1 MSRRRDV
8 VAVLGGAGAMGRAA
22 VHHLAVS
29 GRRVLVLDA
38 DAAAARRTARV
49 YGERSARSESVDAR
63 DPKHLARA
71 LRGAAVVVH
80 CAPYAFNLGVMQAAL
95 EAGCHYV
102 DLGGLFH
109 TTRRQLRL
117 DREFRRAGLLAV
129 LGMGSAPGI
138 TNVMARLAA
147 DLLDGVRAIR
157 VYNGGADFTRYDAPL
172 AFGFTPDTV
181 LDELSLPPMVFTGG
195 RFQAAAPLSLAEEF
209 EFELGTQ
216 KVHAT
221 LHSEVATLPVTYR
234 RKGIRECAF
243 KIAYDPALIERMK
256 LLIDLGLAD
265 TRPGPRG
272 VAPRAVLLDCF
283 RGMPPPPAF
292 VNDRDTMAVVVE
304 GRIGR
309 TPVTLRL
316 DLTARPQRKPPLSA
330 VARDTGFPAAIVA
343 GLMLDGVIAERGVRP
358 PERAVPP
365 DMLFA
370 ALAAKGMRLKVTER
384 RGRRRRGARSGRGT
398 SSSSR
403 R

>member
-1 MSRRRDV
+1 MSRKRDV

-29 GRRVLVLDA
+29 GRHVLILDA

-49 YGERSARSESVDAR
+49 YAGPLARSAPVDAG
-63 DPKHLARA
+63 DPERLARA
-71 LRGAAVVVH
+71 LRGATVVVH

-117 DREFRRAGLLAV
+117 EREFRRAGLLGV

-181 LDELSLPPMVFTGG
+181 LDELSLPPMIFTRG
-195 RFQAAAPLSLAEEF
+195 RYRAVAPISLGEDF
-209 EFELGTQ
+209 DFDLGTQ
-216 KVHAT
+216 RVHAS
-221 LHSEVATLPVTYR
+221 LHSEVATLPATYR
-234 RKGIRECAF
+234 KKGIRECAF
-243 KIAYDPALIERMK
+243 KIAYDPALIQRMK

-309 TPVTLRL
+309 RPVTLRL

-343 GLMLDGVIAERGVRP
+343 GLILDGAISERGVRP

-365 DMLFA
+365 GPLFA
-370 ALAAKGMRLKVTER
+370 ALAAKGMKLSISER
-384 RGRRRRGARSGRGT
+384 RGRRAARSGRGT

>member
-29 GRRVLVLDA
+29 RRRVLVLDA

-49 YGERSARSESVDAR
+49 YGGRSARSASVDAR
-63 DPKHLARA
+63 DPRHLARA
-71 LRGAAVVVH
+71 LRSAAVVVH

-117 DREFRRAGLLAV
+117 HREFRRAGLLAV

-195 RFQAAAPLSLAEEF
+195 RFQAVAPVSQGEDF
-209 EFELGTQ
+209 DFDLGTQ
-216 KVHAT
+216 RVHAS

-234 RKGIRECAF
+234 RKGIRGCAF
-243 KIAYDPALIERMK
+243 KIAYDPVLIERMK

-272 VAPRAVLLDCF
+272 VPPRAVLLDCF
-283 RGMPPPPAF
+283 RRMPPPPAF
-292 VNDRDTMAVVVE
+292 VNDRDSMAVVVE

-309 TPVTLRL
+309 RPVTLRL
-316 DLTARPQRKPPLSA
+316 DLTARPQRRPPLSA

-343 GLMLDGVIAERGVRP
+343 GMILDGAIDARGVRP

-365 DMLFA
+365 GLLFA
-370 ALAAKGMRLKVTER
+370 ALAAKGMKLKVSEVR
-384 RGRRRRGARSGRGT
+384 DRAARSGRGT

>member
-1 MSRRRDV
+1 MSLSGDL

-22 VHHLAVS
+22 VHHLAIS
-29 GRRVLVLDA
+29 RRRVLVLDA
-38 DAAAARRTARV
+38 DAAAARRTARA
-49 YGERSARSESVDAR
+49 YGGRSARSASVDAR
-63 DPKHLARA
+63 DPKRLARA

-80 CAPYAFNLGVMQAAL
+80 CAPYAFNLAVMQAAL

-109 TTRRQLRL
+109 TTRRQLRM
-117 DREFRRAGLLAV
+117 DREFRRADLLAV

-181 LDELSLPPMVFTGG
+181 LDELSLPPMVFAGG
-195 RFQAAAPLSLAEEF
+195 RFQAVAPLSQGEDF
-209 EFELGTQ
+209 TFGLGTQ
-216 KVHAT
+216 RVHAS

-234 RKGIRECAF
+234 GKGIRACAF

-265 TRPGPRG
+265 PRPGPRG

-283 RGMPPPPAF
+283 RAMPPPPAF
-292 VNDRDTMAVVVE
+292 VNDRDTMAVLVE

-309 TPVTLRL
+309 KPVTLRL

-343 GLMLDGVIAERGVRP
+343 GLILDGAIPERGVRP

-365 DMLFA
+365 GPLFA
-370 ALAAKGMRLKVTER
+370 ALAAKGMTLKITER
-384 RGRRRRGARSGRGT
+384 RGPGGRSGRGT

>member
-1 MSRRRDV
+1 MTRARSV

-22 VHHLAVS
+22 VHHLARS
-29 GRRVLVLDA
+29 GRSVLVLDA
-38 DAAAARRTARV
+38 DPAAARRTARV
-49 YGERSARSESVDAR
+49 FGGRSVRSRGVDAR
-63 DPKHLARA
+63 DPARLARA

-80 CAPYAFNLGVMQAAL
+80 CAPYAFNLGVMRAAL
-95 EAGCHYV
+95 AAGCHYV

-147 DLLDGVRAIR
+147 ETLDGVRAIR

-195 RFQAAAPLSLAEEF
+195 RFRSVPPVSQGEDF
-209 EFELGTQ
+209 DFVLGRQ
-216 KVHAT
+216 RVHAS

-234 RKGIRECAF
+234 AKGIRECAF
-243 KIAYDPALIERMK
+243 KIAYDPALIDRMR
-256 LLIDLGLAD
+256 LLIELGLAD

-283 RGMPPPPAF
+283 RKMPPPPAF
-292 VNDRDTMAVVVE
+292 VNDRDSMAVVVE

-316 DLTARPQRKPPLSA
+316 DLTARPQRRPPLSA

-343 GLMLDGVIAERGVRP
+343 GLILDGTVDARGVRP

-365 DMLFA
+365 GPLFA
-370 ALAAKGMRLKVTER
+370 ALAAQGMRLRISETR
-384 RGRRRRGARSGRGT
+384 RGRGARSGRGT

>member
-1 MSRRRDV
+1 
-8 VAVLGGAGAMGRAA
+8 MGRAA
-22 VHHLAVS
+22 VHHLAASQRPVK
-29 GRRVLVLDA
+29 VLDF
-38 DAAAARRTARV
+38 DAAAARRAARI
-49 YGERSARSESVDAR
+49 YGDTSSRGASVDAR
-63 DPKHLARA
+63 DPARLARA
-71 LRGAAVVVH
+71 LRGASVVVH
-80 CAPYAFNLGVMQAAL
+80 CAPYAFNLAVMEAAL
-95 EAGCHYV
+95 AAGCHYV

-109 TTRRQLRL
+109 TTRRQLKL

-129 LGMGSAPGI
+129 LGMGSAPGV
-138 TNVMARLAA
+138 TNVMARLGA

-195 RFQAAAPLSLAEEF
+195 RFHAVAPVSQGEDFAF
-209 EFELGTQ
+209 GLGTQ
-216 KVHAT
+216 RVHAT
-221 LHSEVATLPVTYR
+221 LHSEVATLPLTYR
-234 RKGIRECAF
+234 RKGIRECSF
-243 KIAYDPALIERMK
+243 KIAYDPVVIERMK
-256 LLIDLGLAD
+256 LLIELGLAD
-265 TRPGPRG
+265 PRPGPRG

-283 RGMPPPPAF
+283 RRMPPPPAF

-309 TPVTLRL
+309 RPVTLRL

-343 GLMLDGVIAERGVRP
+343 GMIVDGVIPERGVRP
-358 PERAVPP
+358 PETVIPP
-365 DMLFA
+365 DPFFA
-370 ALAAKGMRLKVTER
+370 ALRAKGMKLTISEV
-384 RGRRRRGARSGRGT
+384 RGRGARSGRGT

>member
-1 MSRRRDV
+1 MSRRREV

-29 GRRVLVLDA
+29 RRQVLVLDA

-49 YGERSARSESVDAR
+49 YGGRSVRSAAVDAR
-63 DPKHLARA
+63 DPRRLARA
-71 LRGAAVVVH
+71 LRGVAVVVH
-80 CAPYAFNLGVMQAAL
+80 CAPYAFNLAVMQAAL
-95 EAGCHYV
+95 AAGCHYV

-117 DREFRRAGLLAV
+117 HREFRRAGLLAV

-138 TNVMARLAA
+138 TNVMARMAA
-147 DLLDGVRAIR
+147 ETLDGVRAIR

-195 RFQAAAPLSLAEEF
+195 RFQAVAPLSLGEDFDFA
-209 EFELGTQ
+209 LGRQ
-216 KVHAT
+216 RVHAT

-234 RKGIRECAF
+234 GKGIRECAF
-243 KIAYDPALIERMK
+243 KIAYDPVVIERMK

-283 RGMPPPPAF
+283 RRMPPPPVF
-292 VNDRDTMAVVVE
+292 VNDRDAMAVVVE

-316 DLTARPQRKPPLSA
+316 ELVARPQRRPPLSA

-343 GLMLDGVIAERGVRP
+343 GLILDGVIAERGVRP

-365 DMLFA
+365 GPLFA
-370 ALAAKGMRLKVTER
+370 ALAARGMKLKISETR
-384 RGRRRRGARSGRGT
+384 RGRGGRSGRGT

>member
-1 MSRRRDV
+1 MSRQRQV
-8 VAVLGGAGAMGRAA
+8 VAVLGGAGAMGRGA
-22 VHHLAVS
+22 VHHLARS
-29 GRRVLVLDA
+29 GRQVLLLDA
-38 DAAAARRTARV
+38 DAGVARRAALLYGGRSVRAAA
-49 YGERSARSESVDAR
+49 VDAR

-80 CAPYAFNLGVMQAAL
+80 CAPYAFNLAVMQAAL

-117 DREFRRAGLLAV
+117 DREFRSASLLAV

-157 VYNGGADFTRYDAPL
+157 VYNGGADFTAYDAPL

-181 LDELSLPPMVFTGG
+181 LDELSLPPMVFAAG
-195 RFQAAAPLSLAEEF
+195 RFQAAAPLSLAEDF
-209 EFELGTQ
+209 AFELGAQ
-216 KVHAT
+216 RVHAT

-234 RKGIRECAF
+234 RKGIRECTF
-243 KIAYDPALIERMK
+243 KIAYDPVVIERMK

-265 TRPGPRG
+265 TRIGPRG

-283 RGMPPPPAF
+283 RRMPPPPAF
-292 VNDRDTMAVVVE
+292 VDDRDTMAVVVE

-309 TPVTLRL
+309 RPVTLRL

-343 GLMLDGVIAERGVRP
+343 GMILDGVIPERGVRP
-358 PERAVPP
+358 PERVVPP
-365 DMLFA
+365 ELLFK
-370 ALAAKGMRLKVTER
+370 ALAAKGMRLKISER
-384 RGRRRRGARSGRGT
+384 RDRGGRSGTGT

>member
-1 MSRRRDV
+1 MTRKRDV

-22 VHHLAVS
+22 VHHLAAA
-29 GRRVLVLDA
+29 RRPVLVLDA

-49 YGERSARSESVDAR
+49 YGARSARSASVDAR
-63 DPKHLARA
+63 DPRRLARA
-71 LRGAAVVVH
+71 LRGVAVVVH
-80 CAPYAFNLGVMQAAL
+80 CAPYAFNQGVMQAAL

-117 DREFRRAGLLAV
+117 DREYRRAGLLGV

-157 VYNGGADFTRYDAPL
+157 VYNGGVDFTAYDAPL
-172 AFGFTPDTV
+172 AFGFTPDTL
-181 LDELSLPPMVFTGG
+181 LDELSLPPMVFEGG
-195 RFQAAAPLSLAEEF
+195 RFRAAAPLSLAEDF

-216 KVHAT
+216 KVHAS

-234 RKGIRECAF
+234 SKGIRECVF
-243 KIAYDPALIERMK
+243 KIAYDPVLIERMK

-283 RGMPPPPAF
+283 RRMPPPPAF
-292 VNDRDTMAVVVE
+292 VNDRDSLAVVVE

-309 TPVTLRL
+309 RPVTLRL
-316 DLTARPQRKPPLSA
+316 DLTARPQRRPPLSA

-343 GLMLDGVIAERGVRP
+343 GLILDGAIGERGVRP

-365 DMLFA
+365 GPLFA
-370 ALAAKGMRLKVTER
+370 ALAAKGMKLKITER
-384 RGRRRRGARSGRGT
+384 RGRHVG
-398 SSSSR
+398 
-403 R
+403 

>member
-1 MSRRRDV
+1 MRRRRDV

-29 GRRVLVLDA
+29 RRRVLVLD
-38 DAAAARRTARV
+38 DAAAARRTARI
-49 YGERSARSESVDAR
+49 YGGRSARSAAVDAR
-63 DPKHLARA
+63 DPKRLARA
-71 LRGAAVVVH
+71 LGGAAVVVH

-117 DREFRRAGLLAV
+117 DREFQRAGLLAV

-157 VYNGGADFTRYDAPL
+157 VYNGGADFTSYDAPL

-181 LDELSLPPMVFTGG
+181 LDELSLPPMVFTRG
-195 RFQAAAPLSLAEEF
+195 RYRAVAPVSLGEDF
-209 EFELGTQ
+209 EFDLGRQ
-216 KVHAT
+216 RVHAS

-234 RKGIRECAF
+234 RKGIRECSF
-243 KIAYDPALIERMK
+243 KIAYDPVLIERMK

-283 RGMPPPPAF
+283 RRMPPPPAF
-292 VNDRDTMAVVVE
+292 VNDRDSMAVVVE

-309 TPVTLRL
+309 RPVTLRL
-316 DLTARPQRKPPLSA
+316 DLTARPQRKPSLSA

-343 GLMLDGVIAERGVRP
+343 GLILDGAIAERGVRP

-365 DMLFA
+365 GPLFA
-370 ALAAKGMRLKVTER
+370 ALAAKGMKLKITETR
-384 RGRRRRGARSGRGT
+384 PGRGGRSGRGT

>member
-1 MSRRRDV
+1 MSRRTET

-22 VHHLAVS
+22 VHHLSAS
-29 GRRVLVLDA
+29 GREVLVLDF

-49 YGERSARSESVDAR
+49 FGGRSARSASGDAR
-63 DPKHLARA
+63 DPSRLARA

-80 CAPYAFNLGVMQAAL
+80 CAPYAFNLGVMEAAL
-95 EAGCHYV
+95 KAGCHYV

-138 TNVMARLAA
+138 TNVMARLGA

-157 VYNGGADFTRYDAPL
+157 VCNGGADFTRYDAPL

-181 LDELSLPPMVFTGG
+181 LDELSLPPMVFTRG
-195 RFQAAAPLSLAEEF
+195 RWQAVAPLSLAEDF
-209 EFELGTQ
+209 PFDLGTQ
-216 KVHAT
+216 RVHAT

-234 RKGIRECAF
+234 RKGIRECTF

-283 RGMPPPPAF
+283 RAMPPPPAF
-292 VNDRDTMAVVVE
+292 VNDRDSMAVVVE

-309 TPVTLRL
+309 RPVTLRL

-343 GLMLDGVIAERGVRP
+343 GMILDGAIDARGVRP

-365 DMLFA
+365 EPLFA
-370 ALAAKGMRLKVTER
+370 ALAAKGMKLKISER
-384 RGRRRRGARSGRGT
+384 RDRGGRSGRGT

>member
-1 MSRRRDV
+1 MSLRLGA

-22 VHHLAVS
+22 VHHLAIS
-29 GRRVLVLDA
+29 RRRVLVLDA

-49 YGERSARSESVDAR
+49 YGGRSARSASVDAR
-63 DPKHLARA
+63 DPKRLARA

-147 DLLDGVRAIR
+147 DLLDRVRAIR
-157 VYNGGADFTRYDAPL
+157 VYNGGADFTCYDAPL

-234 RKGIRECAF
+234 NKGIRECAF

-265 TRPGPRG
+265 TLPGPRG

-283 RGMPPPPAF
+283 RRMPPPPAF
-292 VNDRDTMAVVVE
+292 VNDRDSMAVVVE

-309 TPVTLRL
+309 RPVTLRL
-316 DLTARPQRKPPLSA
+316 DLTARPQRRPPLSA

-343 GLMLDGVIAERGVRP
+343 GLILDGAIAERGVLP

-365 DMLFA
+365 GPLFA
-370 ALAAKGMRLKVTER
+370 ALAAKGMKLKVTER
-384 RGRRRRGARSGRGT
+384 RGRRRGGAKR
-398 SSSSR
+398 
-403 R
+403 

>member
-1 MSRRRDV
+1 MV
-8 VAVLGGAGAMGRAA
+8 VN
-22 VHHLAVS
+22 
-29 GRRVLVLDA
+29 
-38 DAAAARRTARV
+38 
-49 YGERSARSESVDAR
+49 
-63 DPKHLARA
+63 
-71 LRGAAVVVH
+71 
-80 CAPYAFNLGVMQAAL
+80 CAPYAFNLAVMQAAL
-95 EAGCHYV
+95 DAGCHYV

-109 TTRRQLRL
+109 TTRRQLKL

-147 DLLDGVRAIR
+147 ELLDGVRAIR

-195 RFQAAAPLSLAEEF
+195 RFRAAEPLSLGEDF
-209 EFELGTQ
+209 DFHLGRQ
-216 KVHAT
+216 RVHAT
-221 LHSEVATLPVTYR
+221 LHSEVATLPLTYR
-234 RKGIRECAF
+234 GKGIRECTF
-243 KIAYDPALIERMK
+243 KIAYDPVVIERMK

-265 TRPGPRG
+265 PRPGPRG

-283 RGMPPPPAF
+283 RRMPPPPAF

-309 TPVTLRL
+309 KPVTLRL

-343 GLMLDGVIAERGVRP
+343 GMILNGAIAARGVRP
-358 PERAVPP
+358 PETSIPP
-365 DMLFA
+365 EPLFA
-370 ALAAKGMRLKVTER
+370 ALAAKGMKLTISER
-384 RGRRRRGARSGRGT
+384 RDRVARSGRGT

>member
-22 VHHLAVS
+22 VHHLAVA
-29 GRRVLVLDA
+29 GRPVLVLDA

-49 YGERSARSESVDAR
+49 YGGRSARSASVDAR
-63 DPKHLARA
+63 DPKRLARA

-80 CAPYAFNLGVMQAAL
+80 CAPYAFNLGVMEAAL

-157 VYNGGADFTRYDAPL
+157 VYNGGVDFTRYDAPL

-181 LDELSLPPMVFTGG
+181 LDELSLPPMVFMRG
-195 RFQAAAPLSLAEEF
+195 RFQAVAPVSQGEDF
-209 EFELGTQ
+209 DFDLGRQ
-216 KVHAT
+216 RVHAS

-234 RKGIRECAF
+234 KKGIRECAF
-243 KIAYDPALIERMK
+243 KIAYDPVVIERMK
-256 LLIDLGLAD
+256 LLIDIGLAD

-283 RGMPPPPAF
+283 RRMPPPPAF
-292 VNDRDTMAVVVE
+292 VNDRDSMAVVVQ

-309 TPVTLRL
+309 RPVTLRL
-316 DLTARPQRKPPLSA
+316 DLAARPQRKPPLSA

-343 GLMLDGVIAERGVRP
+343 AMILDGVIAARGVRP
-358 PERAVPP
+358 PERAVPTEP
-365 DMLFA
+365 LFK
-370 ALAAKGMRLKVTER
+370 ALAAKGMKLKITEL
-384 RGRRRRGARSGRGT
+384 RGRVDRSGRGT

>member
-1 MSRRRDV
+1 M
-8 VAVLGGAGAMGRAA
+8 
-22 VHHLAVS
+22 
-29 GRRVLVLDA
+29 
-38 DAAAARRTARV
+38 
-49 YGERSARSESVDAR
+49 DAR
-63 DPKHLARA
+63 DPARLARA
-71 LRGAAVVVH
+71 LRGASVVVH
-80 CAPYAFNLGVMQAAL
+80 CAPYAFNLAVMEAAL
-95 EAGCHYV
+95 AAGCHYV

-109 TTRRQLRL
+109 TTRRQLKL

-129 LGMGSAPGI
+129 LGMGSAPGV
-138 TNVMARLAA
+138 TNVMARLGA

-195 RFQAAAPLSLAEEF
+195 RFHAVAPVSQGEDFAF
-209 EFELGTQ
+209 GLGTQ
-216 KVHAT
+216 RVHAT
-221 LHSEVATLPVTYR
+221 LHSEVATLPLTYR
-234 RKGIRECAF
+234 GKGIRECSF
-243 KIAYDPALIERMK
+243 KIAYDPVVIERMK
-256 LLIDLGLAD
+256 LLIELGLAD
-265 TRPGPRG
+265 PRPGPRG

-283 RGMPPPPAF
+283 RRMPPPPAF

-309 TPVTLRL
+309 RPVTLRL

-343 GLMLDGVIAERGVRP
+343 GMIVDGVIPERGVRP
-358 PERAVPP
+358 PETVIPP
-365 DMLFA
+365 DPFFA
-370 ALAAKGMRLKVTER
+370 ALRAKGMKLTISEV
-384 RGRRRRGARSGRGT
+384 RGRGARSGRGT

>member
-1 MSRRRDV
+1 
-8 VAVLGGAGAMGRAA
+8 
-22 VHHLAVS
+22 
-29 GRRVLVLDA
+29 
-38 DAAAARRTARV
+38 
-49 YGERSARSESVDAR
+49 
-63 DPKHLARA
+63 
-71 LRGAAVVVH
+71 VVH
-80 CAPYAFNLGVMQAAL
+80 CAPYAFNRGVMEAAL

-138 TNVMARLAA
+138 TNVMARLGG

-181 LDELSLPPMVFTGG
+181 LDELSLPPMVFTKG
-195 RFQAAAPLSLAEEF
+195 RFQAVSPVSQGEDF
-209 EFELGTQ
+209 HFDLGTQ
-216 KVHAT
+216 RVHAS
-221 LHSEVATLPVTYR
+221 LHSEVATLPLTYR
-234 RKGIRECAF
+234 AKGIRECAF
-243 KIAYDPALIERMK
+243 KIAYDPVVIERMK

-292 VNDRDTMAVVVE
+292 VNDRDSMAVVVE

-309 TPVTLRL
+309 RPVTLRL
-316 DLTARPQRKPPLSA
+316 DLTARPQRRPPLSA

-343 GLMLDGVIAERGVRP
+343 GMILDGAIGARGAKP
-358 PERAVPP
+358 PERVVSP
-365 DMLFA
+365 DLLFR
-370 ALAAKGMRLKVTER
+370 ALARKGMRLKISEVL
-384 RGRRRRGARSGRGT
+384 GRAARSGRGT

>member
-1 MSRRRDV
+1 
-8 VAVLGGAGAMGRAA
+8 MGRAA
-22 VHHLAVS
+22 VHHLAASQRPVK
-29 GRRVLVLDA
+29 VLDF
-38 DAAAARRTARV
+38 DAAAARRAARI
-49 YGERSARSESVDAR
+49 YGDTSSRGASVDAR
-63 DPKHLARA
+63 DPARLARA
-71 LRGAAVVVH
+71 LRGASVVVH
-80 CAPYAFNLGVMQAAL
+80 CAPYAFNLAVMEAAL
-95 EAGCHYV
+95 AAGCHYV

-109 TTRRQLRL
+109 TTRRQLKL

-129 LGMGSAPGI
+129 LGMGSAPGV
-138 TNVMARLAA
+138 TNVMARLGA

-195 RFQAAAPLSLAEEF
+195 RFHAVAPVSQGEDFAF
-209 EFELGTQ
+209 GLGTQ
-216 KVHAT
+216 RVHAT
-221 LHSEVATLPVTYR
+221 LHSEVATLPLTYR
-234 RKGIRECAF
+234 GKGIRECSF
-243 KIAYDPALIERMK
+243 KIAYDPVVIERMK
-256 LLIDLGLAD
+256 LLIELGLAD
-265 TRPGPRG
+265 PRPGPRG

-283 RGMPPPPAF
+283 RRMPPPPAF

-309 TPVTLRL
+309 RPVTLRL

-343 GLMLDGVIAERGVRP
+343 GMIVDGVIPERGVRP
-358 PERAVPP
+358 PETVIPP
-365 DMLFA
+365 DPFFA
-370 ALAAKGMRLKVTER
+370 ALRAKGMKLTISEV
-384 RGRRRRGARSGRGT
+384 RGRGARSGRGT

>member
-1 MSRRRDV
+1 
-8 VAVLGGAGAMGRAA
+8 MGRAA
-22 VHHLAVS
+22 VHHLAVAR
-29 GRRVLVLDA
+29 RRVLVLDA
-38 DAAAARRTARV
+38 DAGAARRAARV
-49 YGERSARSESVDAR
+49 YGGRSARSAAVDAR
-63 DPKHLARA
+63 DPKGLARA
-71 LRGAAVVVH
+71 LRTAAVVVH
-80 CAPYAFNLGVMQAAL
+80 CAPYAFNLAVMQAAL

-216 KVHAT
+216 EVHAT

-292 VNDRDTMAVVVE
+292 VNDRDSMAVVVE

-343 GLMLDGVIAERGVRP
+343 GLILDGAIAERGVRP

-365 DMLFA
+365 GPLFA
-370 ALAAKGMRLKVTER
+370 ALAKKGMKLKITER
-384 RGRRRRGARSGRGT
+384 RG
-398 SSSSR
+398 
-403 R
+403 

>member
-22 VHHLAVS
+22 VHHLAAS
-29 GRRVLVLDA
+29 RRRVLVLDA
-38 DAAAARRTARV
+38 DAGAARRAARV
-49 YGERSARSESVDAR
+49 FGGRSSRSGGVDAR
-63 DPKHLARA
+63 DPKRLARA

-80 CAPYAFNLGVMQAAL
+80 CAPYAFNLAVMEAAL
-95 EAGCHYV
+95 DAGCHYI

-138 TNVMARLAA
+138 TNVMARLGAEA
-147 DLLDGVRAIR
+147 LDGVRAIR

-195 RFQAAAPLSLAEEF
+195 RFRAVAPVSQGEDF
-209 EFELGTQ
+209 DFDLGTQ
-216 KVHAT
+216 RVHAS

-234 RKGIRECAF
+234 GKGIRECAF
-243 KIAYDPALIERMK
+243 KIAYDPALVERMK

-265 TRPGPRG
+265 IRVGPRG

-283 RGMPPPPAF
+283 RAMPPPPAF
-292 VNDRDTMAVVVE
+292 VNDRDSMAVVVE

-343 GLMLDGVIAERGVRP
+343 GLILDGALDARGVRP

-365 DMLFA
+365 DLLFT
-370 ALAAKGMRLKVTER
+370 ALAARGMKLRITETR
-384 RGRRRRGARSGRGT
+384 RGRGGRSGRGT

>member
-1 MSRRRDV
+1 MRRRRDV

-29 GRRVLVLDA
+29 RRRVLVLDA
-38 DAAAARRTARV
+38 DAGAARRTARV
-49 YGERSARSESVDAR
+49 YAGPSARSAAVDAR
-63 DPKHLARA
+63 DPRRLARA

-195 RFQAAAPLSLAEEF
+195 RYRAVAPVSLGEDF
-209 EFELGTQ
+209 DFDLGTQ
-216 KVHAT
+216 RVHAS

-243 KIAYDPALIERMK
+243 KIAYDPTLIERMK
-256 LLIDLGLAD
+256 LLIDLGFAD

-283 RGMPPPPAF
+283 RRMPPPPAF
-292 VNDRDTMAVVVE
+292 VNDRDSMVVVVE
-304 GRIGR
+304 GRIGQR
-309 TPVTLRL
+309 PVTLRL

-343 GLMLDGVIAERGVRP
+343 GLILDGAIAERGVRP

-365 DMLFA
+365 GPLFT
-370 ALAAKGMRLKVTER
+370 ALAAKGMKLKISEV
-384 RGRRRRGARSGRGT
+384 RGRGGRSGRGT